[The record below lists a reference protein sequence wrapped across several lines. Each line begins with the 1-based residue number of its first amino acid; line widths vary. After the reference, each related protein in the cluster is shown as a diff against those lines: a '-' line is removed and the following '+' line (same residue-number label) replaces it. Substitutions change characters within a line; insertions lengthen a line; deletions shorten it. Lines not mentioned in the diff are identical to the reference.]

1 MSAVLNQDMFMAKP
15 NLAQRFT
22 DLDVFDG
29 VAFGRELAGCD
40 HPLKRFREALKRGS
54 ETLKALFY
62 DEVPACELVP
72 ARSRL
77 IDRLLQRAW
86 AQFFA
91 PDEPNLALLAVGG
104 YGRGELHPGSD
115 VDIMILLGL
124 VDIDSYQEALSGFLT
139 FVWDMGLELG
149 HSVRTLQ
156 DCVREGATDISVAT
170 CLMEARLLSGP
181 QQLFEQMR
189 ELTGPE
195 HIWPGRAFFEAKTE
209 EQRCRY
215 HKFDD
220 TAYNLE
226 PNIKEGPGGLRDL
239 QMIGWVAKRHF
250 GATTLHDLVGHG
262 FLSEGE
268 YKQLIDCQNY
278 LWQIRFALH
287 ALTGRREDRLLFDY
301 QRQIAAQFGYRDH
314 DYNLAVEQFMQSYYR
329 TMMTLNRLNEM
340 LLQLFEEAIL
350 LADEPGEPVPI
361 SRRFQARKGYLE
373 VTREDVFKRY
383 PFALLELFL
392 LLQQH
397 PELKGIRASTIR
409 LIRSHCYLI
418 NQSFRDDIR
427 AQSLFMKI
435 IRQPRNVTRQLRQM
449 NQYGVL
455 EAYLP
460 EFDRIVGRMQY
471 DLFHVY
477 TVDQHILFVVRNLRR
492 FYVPEYA
499 HEFPQCSGIIR
510 RLPKP
515 WLLYIAAVYHDIA
528 KGRNGDH
535 SLLGAL
541 DAKKFCRRH
550 GLSKVDTNLVAWLV
564 DHHLV
569 MSLTAQK
576 KDIDDPEVIQ
586 EFARQMGDERHLDC
600 LYLLTVAD
608 IRSTNPKLWNS
619 WRASLLWKLY
629 QSTRRLLRRGLG
641 QTIDKEERI
650 KEAQAQAMAQLCKC
664 KQGIDE
670 RRLEAVWGGFSDDY
684 FLRYSPEEIAWHS
697 RAVLKQEKEDRALV
711 LARDD
716 PIRGGAE
723 IFIYARDREGVFA
736 DMVTI
741 MDRLGLSVLD
751 ARVITSRY
759 GYTLDSYTVVEADGE
774 TITDRLRIKEIVTTL
789 KRELDNPAG
798 KLHSPNRR
806 TPRVLKHFPT
816 PTQVVFSEDETNGR
830 TVLELITADRPGL
843 LSRVGQAF
851 VECGVQLQNAKI
863 ATIGARVEDVFF
875 ITDRDKHPL
884 GDEQKYATVR
894 ESLIRHL
901 EGAA

>member
-1 MSAVLNQDMFMAKP
+1 MAEP
-15 NLAQRFT
+15 QLAARFNDRDIFDDIAFRR
-22 DLDVFDG
+22 DLADG
-29 VAFGRELAGCD
+29 AQ
-40 HPLKRFREALKRGS
+40 PLKLFREALKRGS
-54 ETLKALFY
+54 ATLKTLFY
-62 DEVPACELVP
+62 DGVPACELVP
-72 ARSRL
+72 ARARL
-77 IDRLLQRAW
+77 IDRLLRHAW
-86 AQFFA
+86 VQFFTPA
-91 PDEPNLALLAVGG
+91 DPALALLAVGG
-104 YGRGELHPGSD
+104 YGRGELHPHSD
-115 VDIMILLGL
+115 VDIMILSGI
-124 VDIDSYQEALSGFLT
+124 VDIDRYQESLSEFLT
-139 FVWDMGLELG
+139 FMWDMGLELG
-149 HSVRTLQ
+149 HSVRHLQ
-156 DCVREGATDISVAT
+156 DCVREGTTDISVAT
-170 CLMEARLLSGP
+170 CLMEARLLAGP
-181 QQLFEQMR
+181 QELFEQMR
-189 ELTGPE
+189 QLTGPE

-250 GATTLHDLVGHG
+250 GATTLHALVGHG

-287 ALTGRREDRLLFDY
+287 VLTGRREDRLLFDY
-301 QRQIAAQFGYRDH
+301 QRQIALQFGYQDH

-350 LADEPGEPVPI
+350 LADEPGEPVPV

-373 VTREDVFKRY
+373 VTREDVFRRY

-409 LIRSHCYLI
+409 LIRSHCALI
-418 NQSFRDDIR
+418 DQSFRDDIR
-427 AQSLFMKI
+427 AQSLFLKI
-435 IRQPRNVTRQLRQM
+435 LRQPRGITRQLRQM

-499 HEFPQCSGIIR
+499 HEFPQCSGVIR

-515 WLLYIAAVYHDIA
+515 WLLYIAAIYHDIA

-550 GLSKVDTNLVAWLV
+550 GLSKVDTNLVVWLV

-576 KDIDDPEVIQ
+576 KDIDDPEMIQ
-586 EFARQMGDERHLDC
+586 EFARQVGDERHLDC

-608 IRSTNPKLWNS
+608 IRATNPKLWNT

-650 KEAQAQAMAQLCKC
+650 KEAQAQALIQLCR
-664 KQGIDE
+664 QGIEEHRIED
-670 RRLEAVWGGFSDDY
+670 VWQGFSEDY
-684 FLRYSPEEIAWHS
+684 FLRYSPEEIVWHT
-697 RAVLKQEKEDRALV
+697 RAVLRKEQDERALV

-716 PIRGGAE
+716 PVRGGTE
-723 IFIYARDREGVFA
+723 IFVYTRDREGVFA

-759 GYTLDSYTVVEADGE
+759 GYTLDSYTVVEAGGE
-774 TITDRLRIKEIVTTL
+774 TITDRLRIKEIVITL
-789 KRELDNPAG
+789 KRELDNPTG
-798 KLHSPNRR
+798 KLQSPTRR

-816 PTQVVFSEDETNGR
+816 PTQVFFSEDEANGR

-863 ATIGARVEDVFF
+863 ATIGARAEDVFF
-875 ITDRDKHPL
+875 ITDRDKKPL
-884 GDEQKYATVR
+884 GDERKYTLVR
-894 ESLIRHL
+894 QSLIRHL